1 MSNMLTRWLALLL
14 LLATLQTGWAARLE
28 VVSKPEDKALNANVA
43 ALIGDLKEHDL
54 ASLRRYQRG
63 AVQQARQAGEALGYY
78 NNRYRAEVRGDEE
91 KPLLRIHIRVREP
104 VRLRNVDI
112 RVTGDAA
119 NMDAFTVR
127 DPRLQPGEQ
136 LNHGAYDEVKSAL
149 QQQGLRY
156 GFFSGE
162 FSRHRLL
169 VDPAAGAA
177 DIELHYDSGPRYRL
191 GTVEFAEAGKIDEK
205 LLAALVPFDENTP
218 YDSALLA
225 ELSQNLQN
233 TGYFAGVQVDAEGT
247 AEGPLVVPVEVRLQP
262 VKPRTLGLGAGFST
276 DVGPRGR
283 FSWERHRVNRKG
295 HKLGFDSEIS
305 KPKQNVTA
313 WYAIPLSSPLYDE
326 LRFVAGYQR
335 EDLVDVFSERLTLGT
350 QWRKKV
356 AGDWQRTVGLRWE
369 DERYEYDRGSNRSR
383 HSKFLLPSIGFS
395 RLKSDSPL
403 DPSRGYRLQL
413 DVSAGSGSVL
423 SDADVVHVSALA
435 RGLTTLAERH
445 RVLARVEVGAV
456 ATDRFSAIPPS
467 LRFFAGGDQSVR
479 GYDYQSLSPRDA
491 ERNRVGGRYMLAQ
504 SLEYQY
510 EFVDRWR
517 VATFIDGG
525 NAVDSLG
532 DSMKVGVG
540 AGIRWVSP
548 IGPLRLDFAHALHDD
563 RGWRIHFSMGP
574 EL

>member
-1 MSNMLTRWLALLL
+1 MRNMLTRPLAALLL
-14 LLATLQTGWAARLE
+14 LVLVQSSWAARLE
-28 VVSKPEDKALNANVA
+28 VLSKPENKKLNANVA
-43 ALIGDLKEHDL
+43 ALIGDLSGHDA
-54 ASLRRYQRG
+54 ASLRRYQRA
-63 AVQQARQAGEALGYY
+63 AVQQARLAGEALGYY
-78 NNRYRAEVRGDEE
+78 ANRYRTEVLDGE
-91 KPLLRIHIRVREP
+91 KSVLRVHIQVREP
-104 VRLRNVDI
+104 VRLRTVDI
-112 RVTGDAA
+112 RVEGEAA
-119 NMDAFTVR
+119 GMDAFRVR
-127 DPRLQPGEQ
+127 DPRLKPGSQ
-136 LNHGAYDEVKSAL
+136 LHHGAYDEVKSAL
-149 QQQGLRY
+149 QQQGLRN
-156 GFFSGE
+156 GFFAGTFTS
-162 FSRHRLL
+162 HRLL
-169 VDPAAGAA
+169 VDPAAGTA

-191 GTVEFAEAGKIDEK
+191 GDVEYVETGKIDER
-205 LLAALVPFDENTP
+205 LLAALIPFESGVP

-233 TGYFAGVQVDAEGT
+233 TGYFAGVQVDAPGSED
-247 AEGPLVVPVEVRLQP
+247 GPLTVPVQVQLEA

-305 KPKQNVTA
+305 KPRQNVST
-313 WYAIPLSSPLYDE
+313 WYAIPLSSPLSDE

-335 EDLVDVFSERLTLGT
+335 EELVDASSRRLTLGT

-356 AGDWQRTVGLRWE
+356 SHDWQRTIGLRWE

-383 HSKFLLPSIGFS
+383 HSKFLLPSIGFAK
-395 RLKSDSPL
+395 LKSDSAL
-403 DPSRGYRLQL
+403 DPSKGYRLQL
-413 DVSAGSGSVL
+413 DISAGSGNLL

-435 RGLTTLAERH
+435 RGLTTLADKH
-445 RVLARVEVGAV
+445 RVLARIEVGGV
-456 ATDRFSAIPPS
+456 ATDKYSAIPPS

-479 GYDYQSLSPRDA
+479 GYDYQSLSPRDSQ
-491 ERNRVGGRYMLAQ
+491 RNRVGGRYLVAQ

-510 EFVDRWR
+510 EFVERWR
-517 VATFIDGG
+517 AAAFVDGG
-525 NAVDSLG
+525 NAVDSLT

>member
-1 MSNMLTRWLALLL
+1 MLTRPLAALLL
-14 LLATLQTGWAARLE
+14 LMLVQSGWAARLE
-28 VVSKPEDKALNANVA
+28 VVSKPENKELNANVA
-43 ALIGDLKEHDL
+43 ALIGDLDGHDA
-54 ASLRRYQRG
+54 ASLRRYQRA
-63 AVQQARQAGEALGYY
+63 AVQQARLAGEALGYY
-78 NNRYRAEVRGDEE
+78 SNRYRSEVLDGE
-91 KPLLRIHIRVREP
+91 KPVLRVHVRVREP
-104 VRLRNVDI
+104 VRLRTVDI
-112 RVTGDAA
+112 RVEGEAA
-119 NMDAFTVR
+119 GMDAFRVR
-127 DPRLQPGEQ
+127 DPRLKPGEQ
-136 LNHGAYDEVKSAL
+136 LHHGAYDEIKSAL

-156 GFFSGE
+156 GFFAGK
-162 FSRHRLL
+162 FTRHRLL

-191 GTVEFAEAGKIDEK
+191 GAVEFAEAGKIDDR
-205 LLAALVPFDENTP
+205 LLAALVPFEDGTP

-225 ELSQNLQN
+225 GLSQNLQN
-233 TGYFAGVQVDAEGT
+233 TGYFAGVQVDAQGT
-247 AEGPLVVPVEVRLQP
+247 ADGPQVIPVQVRLEP
-262 VKPRTLGLGAGFST
+262 AKPRTLGLGAGFST
-276 DVGPRGR
+276 DVGPRGS
-283 FSWERHRVNRKG
+283 FSWERHRVNSKG

-305 KPKQNVTA
+305 KPKQNLSG
-313 WYAIPLSSPLYDE
+313 WYAIPLSSPLSDE

-335 EDLVDVFSERLTLGT
+335 EELVDASSERLTLGT

-356 AGDWQRTVGLRWE
+356 RHDWQRTIGLRWE

-383 HSKFLLPSIGFS
+383 HSKFLLPSIGFAK
-395 RLKSDSPL
+395 LKSDSAL
-403 DPSRGYRLQL
+403 DPSKGYRLQM
-413 DVSAGSGSVL
+413 DVSAGSGNVL

-435 RGLTTLAERH
+435 RGLTTLADKH
-445 RVLARVEVGAV
+445 RVLARIEVGGV
-456 ATDRFSAIPPS
+456 ATDKYSAIPPS

-491 ERNRVGGRYMLAQ
+491 QRNRVGGRYLVAQ

-510 EFVDRWR
+510 EFVERWR
-517 VATFIDGG
+517 AATFIDAG
-525 NAVDSLG
+525 NATDSLT

>member
-1 MSNMLTRWLALLL
+1 MRNMLTRPLAALLL
-14 LLATLQTGWAARLE
+14 LMLVQSGWAARLE
-28 VVSKPEDKALNANVA
+28 VVSKPENKELNANVA
-43 ALIGDLKEHDL
+43 ALIGDLDGHDA
-54 ASLRRYQRG
+54 ASLRRYQRA
-63 AVQQARQAGEALGYY
+63 AVQQARLAGEALGYY
-78 NNRYRAEVRGDEE
+78 SNRYRSEVLDGE
-91 KPLLRIHIRVREP
+91 KPVLRVHVRVREP
-104 VRLRNVDI
+104 VRLRTVDI
-112 RVTGDAA
+112 RVEGEAA
-119 NMDAFTVR
+119 GMDAFRVR
-127 DPRLQPGEQ
+127 DPRLKPGEQ
-136 LNHGAYDEVKSAL
+136 LHHGAYDEIKSAL

-156 GFFSGE
+156 GFFAGK
-162 FSRHRLL
+162 FTRHRLL

-191 GTVEFAEAGKIDEK
+191 GAVEFAEAGKIDGR
-205 LLAALVPFDENTP
+205 LLAALVPFEDGTP

-225 ELSQNLQN
+225 GLSQNLQN
-233 TGYFAGVQVDAEGT
+233 TGYFAGVQVDAQGT
-247 AEGPLVVPVEVRLQP
+247 ADGPQVIPVQVRLEP
-262 VKPRTLGLGAGFST
+262 AKPRTLGLGAGFST
-276 DVGPRGR
+276 DVGPRGS
-283 FSWERHRVNRKG
+283 FSWERHRVNSKG

-305 KPKQNVTA
+305 KPKQNLSA
-313 WYAIPLSSPLYDE
+313 WYAIPLSSPLSDE

-335 EDLVDVFSERLTLGT
+335 EELVDASSERLTLGT

-356 AGDWQRTVGLRWE
+356 RHDWQRTIGLRWE

-383 HSKFLLPSIGFS
+383 HSKFLLPSIGFAK
-395 RLKSDSPL
+395 LKSDSAL
-403 DPSRGYRLQL
+403 DPSKGYRLQM
-413 DVSAGSGSVL
+413 DVSAGSGNVL

-435 RGLTTLAERH
+435 RGLTTLADKH
-445 RVLARVEVGAV
+445 RVLARIEVGGV
-456 ATDRFSAIPPS
+456 ATDKYSSIPPS

-491 ERNRVGGRYMLAQ
+491 QRNRVGGRYLVAQ

-510 EFVDRWR
+510 EFVERWR
-517 VATFIDGG
+517 AATFIDAG
-525 NAVDSLG
+525 NATDSLT

>member
-1 MSNMLTRWLALLL
+1 MRNMLTRPLAALLL
-14 LLATLQTGWAARLE
+14 LVLVQSSWAARLE
-28 VVSKPEDKALNANVA
+28 VLSKPENKKLNANVA
-43 ALIGDLKEHDL
+43 ALIGDLSGHDA
-54 ASLRRYQRG
+54 ASLRRYQRA
-63 AVQQARQAGEALGYY
+63 AVQQARLAGEALGYY
-78 NNRYRAEVRGDEE
+78 ANRYRTEVLDGE
-91 KPLLRIHIRVREP
+91 KPVLRVHIRVREP
-104 VRLRNVDI
+104 VRLRTVDI
-112 RVTGDAA
+112 RVEGEAA
-119 NMDAFTVR
+119 GMDAFRVR
-127 DPRLQPGEQ
+127 DPRLKPGSQ
-136 LNHGAYDEVKSAL
+136 LHHGAYDEVKSAL

-156 GFFSGE
+156 GFFAGTFTS
-162 FSRHRLL
+162 HRLL
-169 VDPAAGAA
+169 VDPAAGTA

-191 GTVEFAEAGKIDEK
+191 GDVEYVETGKIDER
-205 LLAALVPFDENTP
+205 LLAALIPFESGVP

-233 TGYFAGVQVDAEGT
+233 TGYFASVQVDAPGSGD
-247 AEGPLVVPVEVRLQP
+247 GPLTVPVQVRLEA

-305 KPKQNVTA
+305 KPRQNVST
-313 WYAIPLSSPLYDE
+313 WYAIPLSSPLSDE

-335 EDLVDVFSERLTLGT
+335 EELVDASSQRLTLGT

-356 AGDWQRTVGLRWE
+356 SHHWQRTIGLRWE

-383 HSKFLLPSIGFS
+383 HSKFLLPSIGFAK
-395 RLKSDSPL
+395 LKSDSAL
-403 DPSRGYRLQL
+403 DPSKGYRLQL
-413 DVSAGSGSVL
+413 DISAGSGSLL

-435 RGLTTLAERH
+435 RGLTTLADKH
-445 RVLARVEVGAV
+445 RVLARIEVGGV
-456 ATDRFSAIPPS
+456 ATDKYSAIPPS

-479 GYDYQSLSPRDA
+479 GYDYQSLSPRDSQ
-491 ERNRVGGRYMLAQ
+491 RNRVGGRYLVAQ

-510 EFVDRWR
+510 EFVERWR
-517 VATFIDGG
+517 AAAFVDGG
-525 NAVDSLG
+525 NAVDSLT

>member
-1 MSNMLTRWLALLL
+1 MCNMLTRPLAALLL
-14 LLATLQTGWAARLE
+14 LMLVQSGWAARLE
-28 VVSKPEDKALNANVA
+28 VVSKPENKELNANVA
-43 ALIGDLKEHDL
+43 ALIGDLDGHDA
-54 ASLRRYQRG
+54 ASLRRYQRA
-63 AVQQARQAGEALGYY
+63 AVQQARLAGEALGYY
-78 NNRYRAEVRGDEE
+78 SNRYRSEVLDGE
-91 KPLLRIHIRVREP
+91 KPVLRVHVRVREP
-104 VRLRNVDI
+104 VRLRTVDI
-112 RVTGDAA
+112 RVEGEAA
-119 NMDAFTVR
+119 GMDAFRVR
-127 DPRLQPGEQ
+127 DPRLKPGEQ
-136 LNHGAYDEVKSAL
+136 LHHGAYDEIKSAL

-156 GFFSGE
+156 GFFAGK
-162 FSRHRLL
+162 FTRHRLL

-191 GTVEFAEAGKIDEK
+191 GAVEFAEAGKIDDR
-205 LLAALVPFDENTP
+205 LLAALVPFEDGTP

-225 ELSQNLQN
+225 GLSQNLQN
-233 TGYFAGVQVDAEGT
+233 TGYFAGVQVDAQGT
-247 AEGPLVVPVEVRLQP
+247 ADGPQVIPVQVRLEP
-262 VKPRTLGLGAGFST
+262 AKPRTLGLGAGFST
-276 DVGPRGR
+276 DVGPRGS
-283 FSWERHRVNRKG
+283 FSWERHRVNSKG

-305 KPKQNVTA
+305 KPKQNLSG
-313 WYAIPLSSPLYDE
+313 WYAIPLSSPLSDE

-335 EDLVDVFSERLTLGT
+335 EELVDASSERLTLGT

-356 AGDWQRTVGLRWE
+356 RHDWQRTIGLRWE

-383 HSKFLLPSIGFS
+383 HSKFLLPSIGFAK
-395 RLKSDSPL
+395 LKSDSAL
-403 DPSRGYRLQL
+403 DPSKGYRLQM
-413 DVSAGSGSVL
+413 DVSAGSGNVL

-435 RGLTTLAERH
+435 RGLTTLADKH
-445 RVLARVEVGAV
+445 RVLARIEVGGV
-456 ATDRFSAIPPS
+456 ATDKYSAIPPS

-491 ERNRVGGRYMLAQ
+491 QRNRVGGRYLVAQ

-510 EFVDRWR
+510 EFVERWR
-517 VATFIDGG
+517 AATFIDAG
-525 NAVDSLG
+525 NATDSLT